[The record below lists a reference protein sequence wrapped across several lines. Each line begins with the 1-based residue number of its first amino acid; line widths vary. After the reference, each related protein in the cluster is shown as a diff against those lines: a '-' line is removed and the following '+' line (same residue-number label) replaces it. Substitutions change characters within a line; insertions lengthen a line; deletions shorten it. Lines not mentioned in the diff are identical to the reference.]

1 MRKIMLFAGAL
12 AVLLCGCSREVPE
25 PTLMTVPPP
34 EPTQPLTVA
43 PETHPDTAEFYISSV
58 YSEQLGEYYRALLER
73 WDAQRYQEQGRS
85 PLGAAYLQGDPLENV
100 GFLLEDLDG
109 DGSRE
114 LVIGAVRGA
123 QESPLIF
130 EIWTAG
136 EEPTLI
142 LRAEENERYFLL
154 EGTSCIIA
162 KEEED
167 SVRRR
172 AFFRGE
178 LSSRD
183 VDAAPASYWVP
194 RYYPFFLYAP

>member
-1 MRKIMLFAGAL
+1 
-12 AVLLCGCSREVPE
+12 
-25 PTLMTVPPP
+25 MT
-34 EPTQPLTVA
+34 
-43 PETHPDTAEFYISSV
+43 S
-58 YSEQLGEYYRALLER
+58 
-73 WDAQRYQEQGRS
+73 
-85 PLGAAYLQGDPLENV
+85 
-100 GFLLEDLDG
+100 
-109 DGSRE
+109 SRE

-123 QESPLIF
+123 QEAPLIF

-162 KEEED
+162 KEAED